1 MAGRIVTVIAS
12 MLLFGATGDLAGRF
26 LLPALARLHASK
38 HVPANFRVLGAA
50 REGWDDAMFQRHVA
64 LHLDDYASD
73 LSEALRESFVR
84 CLRYRPV
91 DFADV
96 DSLAAVVAAAQ
107 PFNDRGGPDGSK
119 GKTPATDSG
128 GSTEPVVAYLALPA
142 AVFPTAVEA
151 LDDVGLPTGS
161 RIVLE
166 KPFGEDLDSAI
177 RLNELLARVV
187 GVAGERAVFRVDHV
201 LGMATVQNLL
211 AVRLANRVLEPVW
224 NSAHIEEVELLWEET
239 LGLEGRANFYDRT
252 GALKDVI
259 QNHLLQVLCL
269 VAMEP
274 PVSLGER
281 DLRDR
286 KLDVLRS
293 VRPWPGPDVLRPRR
307 ARYTAGQ
314 LSDTGGAD
322 GRAVPGYADEEGIDP
337 QRGTETFAEV
347 TLELENWR
355 WSGTR
360 FVLRTGKAMADRRKQ
375 VVVRF
380 RAVPHLP
387 IGEDVQ
393 PPAAN
398 ELRIGLDGP
407 CDLTLAL
414 TGSASGPPPWL
425 APLPLTP
432 QLAGLQLPAYRKVLV
447 DRLSGDSALSIRGDE
462 AEQAWR
468 ILTPVMEAWARG
480 RVPLLEYPAGS
491 AGPAEDRKGHRQPL
505 DQTAAGQHR

>member
-1 MAGRIVTVIAS
+1 VIAR

-26 LLPALARLHASK
+26 LLPALARLQASGRI
-38 HVPANFRVLGAA
+38 PADFRVVGAA
-50 REGWDDAMFQRHVA
+50 REGWDDAMFRRHA
-64 LHLDDYASD
+64 ARHLEEHASD
-73 LSEALRESFVR
+73 LSEALRESFIR

-96 DSLAAVVAAAQ
+96 DSVTAVVAAAQ
-107 PFNDRGGPDGSK
+107 PFGGRDAPDGGN
-119 GKTPATDSG
+119 GKTPGAHSPE
-128 GSTEPVVAYLALPA
+128 SSEPVVAYLALPA
-142 AVFPTAVEA
+142 AVFTSAVEA
-151 LDDVGLPTGS
+151 LDNVELPTGS

-166 KPFGEDLDSAI
+166 KPFGEDLGSAI
-177 RLNELLARVV
+177 RLNELLARVA
-187 GVAGERAVFRVDHV
+187 GAAGERAVFRVDHV

-211 AVRLANRVLEPVW
+211 TVRLANRVLEPVW
-224 NSAHIEEVELLWEET
+224 NSGHIEEVELLWEET

-259 QNHLLQVLCL
+259 QNHLLQVMCL

-293 VRPWPGPDVLRPRR
+293 VRPLTAPDIARTRR
-307 ARYTAGQ
+307 ARYTAGR

-322 GRAVPGYADEEGIDP
+322 GSVVRGYAEEEGIDP

-347 TLELENWR
+347 TLQVENWR

-360 FVLRTGKAMADRRKQ
+360 FVLRTGKAMAARRKQ
-375 VVVRF
+375 AVVRF
-380 RAVPHLP
+380 RPVPNLP
-387 IGEDVQ
+387 LGDATGQ
-393 PPAAN
+393 PAAN

-407 CDLTLAL
+407 YDLTLAL
-414 TGSASGPPPWL
+414 TGTTSGPP
-425 APLPLTP
+425 ARLTP
-432 QLAGLQLPAYRKVLV
+432 LGLTAQLAEPELPAYSRVLMDV
-447 DRLSGDSALSIRGDE
+447 LAGDSALSIRGDE

-468 ILTPVMEAWARG
+468 ILTPVMEAWAQG
-480 RVPLLEYPAGS
+480 HVPLLEYPAGS
-491 AGPAEDRKGHRQPL
+491 PGPPKD
-505 DQTAAGQHR
+505 

>member
-1 MAGRIVTVIAS
+1 VITR

-26 LLPALARLHASK
+26 LLPALARLQASG
-38 HVPANFRVLGAA
+38 HIPDDVRIVGAA
-50 REGWDDAMFQRHVA
+50 REAWDDAAFQRHA
-64 LHLDDYASD
+64 ARQLEEHASD
-73 LSEALRESFVR
+73 LSEGLRRSFVR

-91 DFADV
+91 DFADL
-96 DSLAAVVAAAQ
+96 DSVARIVAAALSSD
-107 PFNDRGGPDGSK
+107 DREAAADGGGGDA
-119 GKTPATDSG
+119 PAVDSS

-151 LDDVGLPTGS
+151 LGGVGLPTGS

-177 RLNELLARVV
+177 KLNELLKRVA
-187 GVAGERAVFRVDHV
+187 GVAGERAIFRVDHV

-224 NSAHIEEVELLWEET
+224 NSAHVEEIELLWEET
-239 LGLEGRANFYDRT
+239 LGLEGRADFYDRT

-293 VRPWPGPDVLRPRR
+293 VRPLTEAEVARTRR
-307 ARYTAGQ
+307 ARYTAGR
-314 LSDTGGAD
+314 LSDSGGAD
-322 GRAVPGYADEEGIDP
+322 GSVVRGYAEEEGIDP
-337 QRGTETFAEV
+337 RRGTETFAEV
-347 TLELENWR
+347 TLEVENWR

-360 FVLRTGKAMADRRKQ
+360 FILRTGKAMAARRKQ

-387 IGEDVQ
+387 FTGASE
-393 PPAAN
+393 PARN
-398 ELRIGLDGP
+398 ELRVGLDGP
-407 CDLTLAL
+407 YDLTLAL
-414 TGSASGPPPWL
+414 TGTASGPPTHL
-425 APLPLTP
+425 APLPFTA
-432 QLAGLQLPAYRKVLV
+432 QLAAPELPAYSRVLMDV
-447 DRLSGDSALSIRGDE
+447 LAGDSTLSIRGDE

-468 ILTPVMEAWARG
+468 ILTPVMEAWVQG

-491 AGPAEDRKGHRQPL
+491 SGPPAS
-505 DQTAAGQHR
+505 

>member
-1 MAGRIVTVIAS
+1 MVAVIAR

-26 LLPALARLHASK
+26 LLPALARLHASG
-38 HVPANFRVLGAA
+38 HIPEDFRVVGAG
-50 REGWDDAMFQRHVA
+50 RQGWDDAAFQRHSA
-64 LHLDDYASD
+64 GQLEEHAFD
-73 LSEALRESFVR
+73 LSDVLRRNFVR

-91 DFADV
+91 DFADL
-96 DSLAAVVAAAQ
+96 DSVAGVVAAALSSETGLGV
-107 PFNDRGGPDGSK
+107 DRGNGTTSAAADSPGS
-119 GKTPATDSG
+119 S
-128 GSTEPVVAYLALPA
+128 EPLVAYLALPA
-142 AVFPTAVEA
+142 AVFPSAVEA
-151 LDDVGLPTGS
+151 LGGVGLPTGS

-187 GVAGERAVFRVDHV
+187 GVAGEGAVFRVDHV

-293 VRPWPGPDVLRPRR
+293 VRPLPPTEGAERPRR
-307 ARYTAGQ
+307 ARYTAGR

-322 GRAVPGYADEEGIDP
+322 GAVVPGYAQEEGIDQ

-347 TLELENWR
+347 ILEVENWR

-360 FVLRTGKAMADRRKQ
+360 FVLRAGKAMAARRKQ
-375 VVVRF
+375 VVIHF
-380 RAVPHLP
+380 RMVPDLP
-387 IGEDVQ
+387 F
-393 PPAAN
+393 
-398 ELRIGLDGP
+398 
-407 CDLTLAL
+407 
-414 TGSASGPPPWL
+414 
-425 APLPLTP
+425 
-432 QLAGLQLPAYRKVLV
+432 
-447 DRLSGDSALSIRGDE
+447 GD
-462 AEQAWR
+462 
-468 ILTPVMEAWARG
+468 
-480 RVPLLEYPAGS
+480 
-491 AGPAEDRKGHRQPL
+491 
-505 DQTAAGQHR
+505 

>member
-119 GKTPATDSG
+119 GKAPATDSG

-142 AVFPTAVEA
+142 AVFAPAVEA
-151 LDDVGLPTGS
+151 LDDVELPTGS

-211 AVRLANRVLEPVW
+211 AVRLANRVLEPIW

-281 DLRDR
+281 DLRER

-293 VRPWPGPDVLRPRR
+293 VRPPPPPEGAGRTRR
-307 ARYTAGQ
+307 ARYTAGR

-322 GRAVPGYADEEGIDP
+322 GAVVPGYAQEEGIDQ

-347 TLELENWR
+347 ILEVENWR

-360 FVLRTGKAMADRRKQ
+360 FVLRAGKAMAARRKQ
-375 VVVRF
+375 VVIHF
-380 RAVPHLP
+380 RMVPDLP
-387 IGEDVQ
+387 FGDGARH
-393 PPAAN
+393 PAAN

-407 CDLTLAL
+407 YDLTLAL
-414 TGSASGPPPWL
+414 TGTASGPPTQL
-425 APLPLTP
+425 VALPFTA
-432 QLAGLQLPAYRKVLV
+432 QLAAPDLPAYGRVLMDV
-447 DRLSGDSALSIRGDE
+447 LAGDSTLSIRGDE

-468 ILTPVMEAWARG
+468 ILTPVTRAWADNQD
-480 RVPLLEYPAGS
+480 PLLEYPAGS
-491 AGPAEDRKGHRQPL
+491 SGPTGN
-505 DQTAAGQHR
+505 

>member
-1 MAGRIVTVIAS
+1 MIAT

-26 LLPALARLHASK
+26 LLPGLARLHASG
-38 HVPANFRVLGAA
+38 HIPEDFRVVGAA
-50 REGWDDAMFQRHVA
+50 RQGWDDAAFQRHSA
-64 LHLDDYASD
+64 GQLEEHASD
-73 LSEALRESFVR
+73 LSDVLRRNFIR

-91 DFADV
+91 DFADL
-96 DSLAAVVAAAQ
+96 DSVADAVAAALSSETG
-107 PFNDRGGPDGSK
+107 FGADRGNGTTSAAADSPGS
-119 GKTPATDSG
+119 S
-128 GSTEPVVAYLALPA
+128 EPLVAYLALPA
-142 AVFPTAVEA
+142 AVFPSAVEA
-151 LDDVGLPTGS
+151 LGGVGLPTGS

-187 GVAGERAVFRVDHV
+187 GVAGEGAIFRVDHV

-259 QNHLLQVLCL
+259 QNHLLQVMCL

-293 VRPWPGPDVLRPRR
+293 VRPLTGSGVMRTRR
-307 ARYTAGQ
+307 ARYTAGR
-314 LSDTGGAD
+314 LSNTGGAD
-322 GRAVPGYADEEGIDP
+322 GSVVPGYAEEEGIDP

-347 TLELENWR
+347 TLEVENWR

-360 FVLRTGKAMADRRKQ
+360 FVLRTGKAMAARRKQ
-375 VVVRF
+375 AVLRF
-380 RAVPHLP
+380 RAVPDLP
-387 IGEDVQ
+387 FGNGAGQ
-393 PPAAN
+393 PAAN

-407 CDLTLAL
+407 YDLTLAL
-414 TGSASGPPPWL
+414 TGTASGPRTHL
-425 APLPLTP
+425 EPLPFNA
-432 QLAGLQLPAYRKVLV
+432 QLAAPELPPYSRVLMDV
-447 DRLSGDSALSIRGDE
+447 LAGDSTLSIRGDE

-468 ILTPVMEAWARG
+468 ILTPVMEAWAQD

-491 AGPAEDRKGHRQPL
+491 AGPAGPPND
-505 DQTAAGQHR
+505 

>member
-1 MAGRIVTVIAS
+1 MAARIVTVIAS

-38 HVPANFRVLGAA
+38 HVPAHFRVLGAA

-64 LHLDDYASD
+64 RHLDDYASD
-73 LSEALRESFVR
+73 VSEALRESFVR

-107 PFNDRGGPDGSK
+107 PFNDRGGPDGSE

-128 GSTEPVVAYLALPA
+128 ESTEPVVAYLALPA

-293 VRPWPGPDVLRPRR
+293 VRPLTPTEVVERTRR
-307 ARYTAGQ
+307 ARYTAGR

-322 GRAVPGYADEEGIDP
+322 GSVVPGYAKEEGIDP

-347 TLELENWR
+347 TLEVENWR

-407 CDLTLAL
+407 YDLTLAL
-414 TGSASGPPPWL
+414 TGTASGPPTRL
-425 APLPLTP
+425 APLPLTA
-432 QLAGLQLPAYRKVLV
+432 QLAGPELPAYSRVLMDV
-447 DRLSGDSALSIRGDE
+447 LSGDSALSIRGDE

-491 AGPAEDRKGHRQPL
+491 GGPPKNRKGHRQPL
-505 DQTAAGQHR
+505 DHAAGQHR

>member
-1 MAGRIVTVIAS
+1 

-26 LLPALARLHASK
+26 LLPALARLQASG
-38 HVPANFRVLGAA
+38 HIPEDFRVVGAA
-50 REGWDDAMFQRHVA
+50 REGWDDVTFQRHA
-64 LHLDDYASD
+64 ARQLEEHASD
-73 LSEALRESFVR
+73 FSAALRRSFVG

-91 DFADV
+91 DVADP
-96 DSLAAVVAAAQ
+96 DSVASVVAAAQ
-107 PFNDRGGPDGSK
+107 PFDNHGAAPEGRNGKAGAGGS
-119 GKTPATDSG
+119 SE
-128 GSTEPVVAYLALPA
+128 STEPVVAYLALPA
-142 AVFPTAVEA
+142 AVFTSAVEA
-151 LDDVGLPTGS
+151 LGSVGLPTGS

-187 GVAGERAVFRVDHV
+187 GVAGERGVFRVDHV

-224 NSAHIEEVELLWEET
+224 NSGHVEEVELLWEET

-293 VRPWPGPDVLRPRR
+293 VRPLTGPDVARTRR

-314 LSDTGGAD
+314 LSDRGGAD
-322 GRAVPGYADEEGIDP
+322 GSVVRGYAEEEGIDP

-347 TLELENWR
+347 TLEVENWR

-360 FVLRTGKAMADRRKQ
+360 FVLRTGKAMAARRKQ
-375 VVVRF
+375 AVLRF
-380 RAVPHLP
+380 RAVPGLP
-387 IGEDVQ
+387 FGNGVGEPV
-393 PPAAN
+393 AN

-407 CDLTLAL
+407 YDLTLAL
-414 TGSASGPPPWL
+414 TGTASGPRAHL
-425 APLPLTP
+425 EPLPFSA
-432 QLAGLQLPAYRKVLV
+432 QLAAPELPAYSRVLMDV
-447 DRLSGDSALSIRGDE
+447 LAGDSALSIRGDE

-468 ILTPVMEAWARG
+468 ILTPVMEAWEHD

-491 AGPAEDRKGHRQPL
+491 AGPPD
-505 DQTAAGQHR
+505 D

>member
-119 GKTPATDSG
+119 GKAPATDSG

-259 QNHLLQVLCL
+259 QNHLLQVMCL

-274 PVSLGER
+274 PVGLGER

-293 VRPWPGPDVLRPRR
+293 VRPLTGPDVLRSRR
-307 ARYTAGQ
+307 ARYAAGR

-322 GRAVPGYADEEGIDP
+322 GRAVPGYAEEEGIDP

-360 FVLRTGKAMADRRKQ
+360 FVLRTGKAMAARRKQ
-375 VVVRF
+375 AVLRV
-380 RAVPHLP
+380 RAVPDLP
-387 IGEDVQ
+387 FGDGAGE
-393 PPAAN
+393 PAAN
-398 ELRIGLDGP
+398 GLRVGP
-407 CDLTLAL
+407 GGPHDLTLAP
-414 TGSASGPPPWL
+414 AGPP
-425 APLPLTP
+425 
-432 QLAGLQLPAYRKVLV
+432 
-447 DRLSGDSALSIRGDE
+447 
-462 AEQAWR
+462 
-468 ILTPVMEAWARG
+468 
-480 RVPLLEYPAGS
+480 
-491 AGPAEDRKGHRQPL
+491 AGPS
-505 DQTAAGQHR
+505 